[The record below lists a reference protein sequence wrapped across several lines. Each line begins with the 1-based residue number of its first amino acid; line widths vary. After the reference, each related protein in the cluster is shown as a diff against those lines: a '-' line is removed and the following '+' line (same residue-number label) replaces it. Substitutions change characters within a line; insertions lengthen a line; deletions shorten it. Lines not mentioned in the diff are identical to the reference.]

1 MAYCFWDFNDNE
13 MVLSHT
19 CKFSELK
26 KKKSD
31 TMLYTFTRQSR
42 ESSELH
48 SKDTPIRMKVYGPR
62 VLICIWNNHHCFQNR
77 KSLKF
82 TILLHKSKD

>member
-26 KKKSD
+26 KKKSIRH
-31 TMLYTFTRQSR
+31 YAVPRQSR
-42 ESSELH
+42 ESSDLY
-48 SKDTPIRMKVYGPR
+48 SKDTPTRMKGYRPR
-62 VLICIWNNHHCFQNR
+62 VLICIWNNYHYFQNR
-77 KSLKF
+77 NILK
-82 TILLHKSKD
+82 IHYSSSQEQ